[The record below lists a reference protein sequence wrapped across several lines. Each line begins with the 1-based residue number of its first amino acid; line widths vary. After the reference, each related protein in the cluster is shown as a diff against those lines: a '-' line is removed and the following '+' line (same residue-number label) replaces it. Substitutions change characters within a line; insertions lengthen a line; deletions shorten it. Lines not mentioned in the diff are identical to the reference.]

1 MSVYNLA
8 FRAGMPLGALL
19 LGKMMPK
26 FGVSTSIAGFGLSLV
41 VVAGYFL
48 IVMTKVPTFQ
58 RYVKPGT

>member
-1 MSVYNLA
+1 
-8 FRAGMPLGALL
+8 
-19 LGKMMPK
+19 MPK

-48 IVMTKVPTFQ
+48 TVMTKVPTFQ